1 MTPRDHGALF
11 PLASLGPAVLVLLSI
26 SCAAPA
32 SSTPNPFPQASSPA
46 SAVPVV
52 SSPPRAAPTPGTL
65 ASASFSSPRIE
76 VEVQQVFELNYQ
88 ARTLQLGGQF
98 GLAALRALVDG
109 PYADYTLPLFD
120 SEIRDGQAG
129 ALRQVTFRDI
139 AVGLD
144 RWTDSGEPGAGRAE
158 VTVTRTREEVRAGS
172 GAKSET
178 STFQFGLQRSRLGTD
193 GVRWSIADFVNPTT
207 GRWLSAPPPAA
218 TLPPDSDAQIAA
230 ELRSFFDQFYQ
241 ARTLTG
247 LHALDLRKSEEL
259 VAGSYAEYT
268 MPLLRESQA
277 EAESGALKE
286 LRYADISVRLEK
298 WDRAA
303 TIHGGLATVAVT
315 RSVFATRSTGAEPP
329 RTETLEFRVHRHF
342 HVFPAGPAY
351 TGSPFFVNWLV
362 VDFLRPDVSRWVT
375 DLAGATT
382 IVPDTGHA

>member
-1 MTPRDHGALF
+1 MTPRDRGGSF
-11 PLASLGPAVLVLLSI
+11 PLAFLGPAVLVLLSI

-32 SSTPNPFPQASSPA
+32 SSTPSPFTQASSPA

-120 SEIRDGQAG
+120 TEIRDGQTG

-139 AVGLD
+139 AVRLD

-178 STFQFGLQRSRLGTD
+178 STFQFGLQRSRLGAD
-193 GVRWSIADFVNPTT
+193 GVRWVIADFVNPTT

-230 ELRSFFDQFYQ
+230 ELKSFLPVLSGTHAHQPARARSPEVGR
-241 ARTLTG
+241 AR
-247 LHALDLRKSEEL
+247 ASEL
-259 VAGSYAEYT
+259 
-268 MPLLRESQA
+268 
-277 EAESGALKE
+277 
-286 LRYADISVRLEK
+286 
-298 WDRAA
+298 
-303 TIHGGLATVAVT
+303 
-315 RSVFATRSTGAEPP
+315 
-329 RTETLEFRVHRHF
+329 
-342 HVFPAGPAY
+342 
-351 TGSPFFVNWLV
+351 
-362 VDFLRPDVSRWVT
+362 
-375 DLAGATT
+375 
-382 IVPDTGHA
+382 